1 MSMSRTG
8 IYVSFLTSCSMSL
21 KLLSTIVLFFHC
33 KIALE
38 KLKMLFI
45 SSKKLFFVPELFK
58 VLFYYPP
65 SPLFLPVGH
74 CFRGWLKLNHQV
86 YNVISYLSK
95 NLITHFVWYLE
106 KEKRYGI
113 GTLSIDRVLNKEH
126 FLQKSSREFARRA
139 CPRPLFNFVK

>member
-126 FLQKSSREFARRA
+126 FYAKIMQRMCTKSLSQT
-139 CPRPLFNFVK
+139 LF